1 MARLRYTHTKYDN
14 NSLNQQVITTKNKQ
28 SNKWHVLPAAKACE
42 RTGEHTPSL
51 SITSAQCAKPAHSQ
65 ARRGTAT
72 NLRVGL
78 GGLGSRGG
86 GCGRRA
92 SLCRCFLMTWLS
104 TAISKVKHNA
114 AQSQPNSTRPANHA
128 FLYFILYAAN
138 QRLRFYIGHSTVFF
152 FNRGY
157 VRVPRFLGEMIVCF
171 SMLMHHYENL

>member
-86 GCGRRA
+86 GLWEA
-92 SLCRCFLMTWLS
+92 S
-104 TAISKVKHNA
+104 ISLQMFFDDMV
-114 AQSQPNSTRPANHA
+114 
-128 FLYFILYAAN
+128 I
-138 QRLRFYIGHSTVFF
+138 HS
-152 FNRGY
+152 NI
-157 VRVPRFLGEMIVCF
+157 E
-171 SMLMHHYENL
+171 SEA